1 MSSTLST
8 IQRICGLSFAAA
20 ACASFIDVSTAIASP
35 YSDAVLADSP
45 LAYYRLQETAGTV
58 AANIGTAGATLNGST
73 ATFANAQVA
82 PSTQPQIGQPGPR
95 PTDLVNGL
103 PLVGFEADNVGI
115 RQTNN
120 NGAQGTVPDNALLDI
135 TGALTLEA
143 WVKKNATQVSGGN
156 NEGIIGKFLGSGD
169 QRSYALAV
177 ANTGSA
183 LQFIVNTT
191 GASAGNTTYSP
202 AGYALPAGGD
212 WVHIVGVYVPSTSIT
227 VYVNGAVVGTPQ
239 TTGVPAAIFAGTADL
254 WIGRQFSATATNVT
268 FEGLIDEVA
277 IYNTALSAERVA
289 AHYNAA
295 VPEPAGVVLA
305 IFGLTAAVAARRKLV
320 R

>member
-1 MSSTLST
+1 MSSTMSYVRAFRSVACALAAGS
-8 IQRICGLSFAAA
+8 LFAAA
-20 ACASFIDVSTAIASP
+20 SSALASP

-45 LAYYRLQETAGTV
+45 LAYYRLQETSGTT
-58 AANIGTAGATLNGST
+58 AANIGTAGITLDGST
-73 ATFANAQVA
+73 ATFLNPQTS

-95 PTDLVNGL
+95 PIDLVNGL
-103 PLVGFEADNVGI
+103 PLVGFEADNNGI

-120 NGAQGTVPDNALLDI
+120 NGAQATVPDNALLDI
-135 TGALTLEA
+135 TGALTVEA
-143 WVKKNATQVSGGN
+143 WVKKNATQVSSGN
-156 NEGIIGKFLGSGD
+156 NEGILGKFNGTGN

-177 ANTGSA
+177 ANTGA
-183 LQFIVNTT
+183 GLQFIVNTDGT
-191 GASAGNTTYSP
+191 SAGNITYSP
-202 AGYALPAGGD
+202 AGYSLPAGGD

-227 VYVNGAVVGTPQ
+227 MYVNGSVIGTPL

-254 WIGRQFSATATNVT
+254 WIGRQFSATATNVS

-277 IYNTALSAERVA
+277 IYNTALSADRVA

-295 VPEPAGVVLA
+295 VPEPTAITLA
-305 IFGLTAAVAARRKLV
+305 VFGLAAVAVARKKWV

>member
-1 MSSTLST
+1 MSSILSKV
-8 IQRICGLSFAAA
+8 RAFAAIVSVFVV
-20 ACASFIDVSTAIASP
+20 CANSALASP
-35 YSDAVLADSP
+35 YSDAVLADNP
-45 LAYYRLQETAGTV
+45 LAYYRLQETSGAV
-58 AANIGTAGATLNGST
+58 AANSGTAGATLDGST
-73 ATFANAQVA
+73 ATFANPQTS
-82 PSTQPQIGQPGPR
+82 PSTQPQIGQLGPR
-95 PTDLVNGL
+95 PTDTVNGL

-120 NGAQGTVPDNALLDI
+120 NGAQGTVADNALLDI

-156 NEGIIGKFLGSGD
+156 NEGIIGKFLGAGD

-177 ANTGSA
+177 ANTTNA
-183 LQFIVNTT
+183 LQLIVNST
-191 GASAGNTTYSP
+191 GAVGGNITYSP
-202 AGYALPAGGD
+202 TGYTLPPGGD
-212 WVHIVGVYVPSTSIT
+212 WVHIVGVFVPSTSMT
-227 VYVNGAVVGTPQ
+227 VYVNGAVVGTPL
-239 TTGVPAAIFAGTADL
+239 TTGVPAAIFPGTADL

-295 VPEPAGVVLA
+295 VPEPTGIVLA
-305 IFGLTAAVAARRKLV
+305 IFGLAAAVVGRRKLV

>member
-1 MSSTLST
+1 MSSILSNV
-8 IQRICGLSFAAA
+8 RAFAAI
-20 ACASFIDVSTAIASP
+20 ASVFVVGVNFALASP
-35 YSDAVLADSP
+35 YSDAVLADNP
-45 LAYYRLQETAGTV
+45 LAYYRLQETTGTL
-58 AANIGTAGATLNGST
+58 AANIGTGGATLDGST
-73 ATFANAQVA
+73 ATFANPQTS

-95 PTDLVNGL
+95 PTDTVNGL

-143 WVKKNATQVSGGN
+143 WVKKNATQVSSGN

-177 ANTGSA
+177 TNNTNT
-183 LQFIVNTT
+183 LQFIINST
-191 GASAGNTTYSP
+191 GAAAGNNVYTP
-202 AGYALPAGGD
+202 AGYTLPAGGD
-212 WVHIVGVYVPSTSIT
+212 WVHIVGVFVPSTSMT
-227 VYVNGAVVGTPQ
+227 VYVNGAVVGVPQ
-239 TTGVPAAIFAGTADL
+239 TTGVPAAIFSGSADL

-277 IYNTALSAERVA
+277 IYNTALSANQVA

-295 VPEPAGVVLA
+295 VPEPAGIVLTTL
-305 IFGLTAAVAARRKLV
+305 GLAAVVAGRRKLV